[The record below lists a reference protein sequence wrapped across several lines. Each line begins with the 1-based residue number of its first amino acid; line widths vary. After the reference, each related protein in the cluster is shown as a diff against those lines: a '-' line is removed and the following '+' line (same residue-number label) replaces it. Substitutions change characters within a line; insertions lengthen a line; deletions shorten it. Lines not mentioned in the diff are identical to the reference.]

1 MSRNTDTQNDVYRE
15 YDERLQRSRLM
26 PLLREMAE
34 DDREGRVT
42 GGDLSDR
49 LTLEEANAFAKDRSN
64 VTLSHADRVAKS
76 MHEFGRNTTTLGEM
90 NESYNANKY
99 IKNMLDAEHARV
111 RQLHQEARR
120 EVYKAQQR
128 HMSTHHRTLH
138 NYFLSRVFAY
148 TLLATMVLAV
158 VLAIWMQN
166 HIDFVTFI
174 GLIVAG
180 LVVYAVLLALLF
192 SANTRRRQ
200 VHWKQYY
207 WGAPAEAVQDEC
219 KKT

>member
-1 MSRNTDTQNDVYRE
+1 MSQNDAQTAYRE

-34 DDREGRVT
+34 DDRDGNIT
-42 GGDLSDR
+42 AGDLSDR

-64 VTLSHADRVAKS
+64 VTLSYADSVTKR
-76 MHEFGRNTTTLGEM
+76 MQEFGRNTTTLGQM

-120 EVYKAQQR
+120 EVYTAQQR
-128 HMSTHHRTLH
+128 HMSTHHRAHH
-138 NYFLSRVFAY
+138 NYFLARVFAY
-148 TLLATMVLAV
+148 TLLATMILAV
-158 VLAIWMQN
+158 VVAAWMQDG
-166 HIDFVTFI
+166 IDFVTFF
-174 GLIVAG
+174 GLTVAG

-207 WGAPAEAVQDEC
+207 WGAPAEAARDEC
-219 KKT
+219 KRQ